1 MKKFMVLGAAMCI
14 AMAFTGCKS
23 SESAYK
29 KAYEKAKSQEQTST
43 DNDDSSTQQDA
54 PVVAPVETQTQ
65 TQPVTQTRTVD
76 NYDNE
81 PVRRENVSV
90 VNGAGLKAYSVVVG
104 SFGVK
109 ANAEGLQ
116 QRLKNAGY
124 DAQVAYNAGNNMY
137 RVVATTYDS
146 KASAV
151 QSRNQL
157 RATYTDAWLL
167 SK

>member
-1 MKKFMVLGAAMCI
+1 MVLGAAMCI

-65 TQPVTQTRTVD
+65 TQPVTETRTVD

-81 PVRRENVSV
+81 PVRRENISV

>member
-1 MKKFMVLGAAMCI
+1 MVLGAAMCI

-65 TQPVTQTRTVD
+65 TQPVTETRTVD

-137 RVVATTYDS
+137 RVVASTYDS

-157 RATYTDAWLL
+157 RATYADAWLL
-167 SK
+167 SR

>member
-1 MKKFMVLGAAMCI
+1 MVLGAAMCI

-65 TQPVTQTRTVD
+65 TQPVTETRTVD

-124 DAQVAYNAGNNMY
+124 DAQVAYNAGKNMY

>member
-1 MKKFMVLGAAMCI
+1 MCI

-65 TQPVTQTRTVD
+65 TQPVTETRTVD

-157 RATYTDAWLL
+157 RATYTGAWLL

>member
-1 MKKFMVLGAAMCI
+1 MKKIMVLGAAMCV
-14 AMAFTGCKS
+14 ALSFTGCKS

-29 KAYEKAKSQEQTST
+29 KAYEKAKAQEQTST
-43 DNDDSSTQQDA
+43 DNDDSMRQDA
-54 PVVAPVETQTQ
+54 PVVAPVETVQ
-65 TQPVTQTRTVD
+65 QPVTQAPVVD

-90 VNGAGLKAYSVVVG
+90 VNGVGLKAYSVVVG

-116 QRLKNAGY
+116 QRLQNAGY
-124 DAQVAYNAGNNMY
+124 SAQVAFNSGNNMY
-137 RVVATTYDS
+137 RVVAATFDS

-157 RATYTDAWLL
+157 RATYADAWLL
-167 SK
+167 AK

>member
-1 MKKFMVLGAAMCI
+1 MVLGAAMCV
-14 AMAFTGCKS
+14 ALSFTGCKS

-29 KAYEKAKSQEQTST
+29 KAYEKAKAQEQTST
-43 DNDDSSTQQDA
+43 DNDDSMRQDA
-54 PVVAPVETQTQ
+54 PVVAPVETVQ
-65 TQPVTQTRTVD
+65 QPVTQAPVVD

-104 SFGVK
+104 SFSVK

-116 QRLKNAGY
+116 QRLQNAGY
-124 DAQVAYNAGNNMY
+124 SAQVAFNSGNNMY
-137 RVVATTYDS
+137 RVVAATFDS

-157 RATYTDAWLL
+157 RATYADAWLL
-167 SK
+167 AK

>member
-1 MKKFMVLGAAMCI
+1 MKKFMVLSAALCV
-14 AMAFTGCKS
+14 AVAFTGCKS

-29 KAYEKAKSQEQTST
+29 KAYEKAKSQEQAPTTTDETTST
-43 DNDDSSTQQDA
+43 QEA
-54 PVVAPVETQTQ
+54 AVVAPVES
-65 TQPVTQTRTVD
+65 QPVTQAPVVD

-81 PVRRENVSV
+81 PVRR

-137 RVVATTYDS
+137 RVVASTYDS

-157 RATYTDAWLL
+157 RATYADAWLL
-167 SK
+167 SR

>member
-1 MKKFMVLGAAMCI
+1 MVWGAAMCV
-14 AMAFTGCKS
+14 ALSFTGCKS

-29 KAYEKAKSQEQTST
+29 KAYEKAKAQEQTST
-43 DNDDSSTQQDA
+43 DNDDTMRQDA
-54 PVVAPVETQTQ
+54 PVVAPVETVQ
-65 TQPVTQTRTVD
+65 QPVNQAPVVD

-116 QRLKNAGY
+116 QRLQNAGY
-124 DAQVAYNAGNNMY
+124 SAQVAFNSGNNMY
-137 RVVATTYDS
+137 RVVAATFDS

-157 RATYTDAWLL
+157 RATYADAWLL
-167 SK
+167 AK

>member
-1 MKKFMVLGAAMCI
+1 MKKMMVLGAAMCV
-14 AMAFTGCKS
+14 ALSFTGCKS

-29 KAYEKAKSQEQTST
+29 KAYEKAKAQEQTST
-43 DNDDSSTQQDA
+43 DNDDSMRQDA
-54 PVVAPVETQTQ
+54 PVVAPVETVQ
-65 TQPVTQTRTVD
+65 QPVTQAPVVD

-116 QRLKNAGY
+116 QRLQNAGY
-124 DAQVAYNAGNNMY
+124 SAQVAFNSGNNMY
-137 RVVATTYDS
+137 RVVAATFDS

-167 SK
+167 AK

>member
-65 TQPVTQTRTVD
+65 TQPVTETRTVD

-124 DAQVAYNAGNNMY
+124 DAQVAYNAGNNKY

>member
-1 MKKFMVLGAAMCI
+1 MVLGAAMCI

-65 TQPVTQTRTVD
+65 TQPVTETRTVD

-157 RATYTDAWLL
+157 RTTYTDAWLL

>member
-65 TQPVTQTRTVD
+65 TQPVTETRTVD

-90 VNGAGLKAYSVVVG
+90 VNGAGLKTYSVVVG

>member
-1 MKKFMVLGAAMCI
+1 MVLGAAMCI

-54 PVVAPVETQTQ
+54 PVVAPVETQIQ
-65 TQPVTQTRTVD
+65 TQPVTETRTVD

-90 VNGAGLKAYSVVVG
+90 VNGAGLNAYSVVFG

>member
-1 MKKFMVLGAAMCI
+1 MVLGAAMCI

-65 TQPVTQTRTVD
+65 TQPVTETRTVD

-137 RVVATTYDS
+137 RVVASTYDS

>member
-65 TQPVTQTRTVD
+65 TQPVTETRTVD

-124 DAQVAYNAGNNMY
+124 DAQVAYSAGNNMY

>member
-1 MKKFMVLGAAMCI
+1 MKKFMVLGAAMCV

-29 KAYEKAKSQEQTST
+29 KAYEKAKSQEQNTTTNT
-43 DNDDSSTQQDA
+43 DDNATQQDA
-54 PVVAPVETQTQ
+54 VVAPVETQ
-65 TQPVTQTRTVD
+65 PVTQASVVD

-81 PVRRENVSV
+81 PVRRETVSV
-90 VNGAGLKAYSVVVG
+90 VNGSGLKAYSVVVG

-109 ANAEGLQ
+109 SNAEGLQ

-137 RVVATTYDS
+137 RVVASTYDS

-157 RATYTDAWLL
+157 RATYADAWLL
-167 SK
+167 SR